1 VDDPPL
7 PALEQLAAR
16 LARRESDFLAL
27 QTRLAH
33 LDQALKNLDACRRF
47 PAHWIAAGEAPP

>member
-1 VDDPPL
+1 
-7 PALEQLAAR
+7 LEQLAAR